1 MTQRRAGSYLEVVP
15 RPRPVRQAAH
25 CPLLGL
31 FLSHHALPPI
41 KSYYY
46 VDQKLNWT
54 DAQQH
59 CREQNGDLATV
70 DNVADLQH
78 LQESRTG
85 FNYDDDFMW
94 IGLYDDRTRWKWSL
108 GDQDY
113 KIGQNYGTWYGPDPD
128 FWNNKENCTGT
139 TPSGSWF
146 DTSCYSLKGA
156 VCFDDEESNYILVQN
171 TMTWYEALQYCRSHY
186 TDLASVRNAA
196 ENGKVLALNPQ
207 SSWIGLHRH
216 PWSDWSDG
224 RSFIDQE
231 CGYWYNFACQ
241 RKPKQRSIF
250 KLKISSEADMTDPVV
265 GQQILELLHAKL
277 AEVGVTGAN
286 ISWVLKDGQVFHK
299 DQPSET

>member
-1 MTQRRAGSYLEVVP
+1 MCRATRYVVQFAMM
-15 RPRPVRQAAH
+15 VRVRFNNEADRTPHRMQETI
-25 CPLLGL
+25 LLFCLSGL
-31 FLSHHALPPI
+31 FLGHHALPPI

-46 VDQKLNWT
+46 EDQKLSWT

-59 CREQNGDLATV
+59 CRELNEDLATV

-113 KIGQNYGTWYGPDPD
+113 KIGQNYGTWY
-128 FWNNKENCTGT
+128 
-139 TPSGSWF
+139 
-146 DTSCYSLKGA
+146 
-156 VCFDDEESNYILVQN
+156 DEESNYILVQN

-186 TDLASVRNAA
+186 TDLAIVPNAA
-196 ENGKVLALNPQ
+196 ENGKGKQKQQ
-207 SSWIGLHRH
+207 ST
-216 PWSDWSDG
+216 
-224 RSFIDQE
+224 
-231 CGYWYNFACQ
+231 
-241 RKPKQRSIF
+241 F
-250 KLKISSEADMTDPVV
+250 KIKISSEADMTDPEV
-265 GQQILELLHAKL
+265 GRQILEQLHAKL
-277 AEVGVTGAN
+277 AEVGVTGTN

>member
-1 MTQRRAGSYLEVVP
+1 MLNR
-15 RPRPVRQAAH
+15 
-25 CPLLGL
+25 L

-46 VDQKLNWT
+46 EDQKLSWT

-59 CREQNGDLATV
+59 CRERNGDLATV

-113 KIGQNYGTWYGPDPD
+113 KFGQNYGR
-128 FWNNKENCTGT
+128 WNGLNPLFTENKENCTALLA
-139 TPSGSWF
+139 SGNWYDLLCSQQRH
-146 DTSCYSLKGA
+146 A
-156 VCFDDEESNYILVQN
+156 VCFDDEEPNYILVQN
-171 TMTWYEALQYCRSHY
+171 KMTWYEALQFCRSHY
-186 TDLASVRNAA
+186 TDLAIVPNAT
-196 ENGKVLALNPQ
+196 ENDKISALSTQ
-207 SSWIGLHRH
+207 HKWIGLHRY
-216 PWSDWSDG
+216 PWSLWSDG
-224 RSFIDQE
+224 RHFFDEE
-231 CGYWYNFACQ
+231 CGLLYNFACQ
-241 RKPKQRSIF
+241 ILQKKRSTF
-250 KLKISSEADMTDPVV
+250 KLKISSEADMRDPEVER
-265 GQQILELLHAKL
+265 QILEQLHAKL